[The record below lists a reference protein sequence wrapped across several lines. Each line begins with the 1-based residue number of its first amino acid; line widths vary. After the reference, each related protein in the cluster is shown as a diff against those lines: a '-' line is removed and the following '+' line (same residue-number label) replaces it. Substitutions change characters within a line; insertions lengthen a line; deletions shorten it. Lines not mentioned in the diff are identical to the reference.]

1 MATLNSCK
9 RELRSI
15 IRELTS
21 IEEGIRS
28 SFSGIGQNQCADCL
42 DVVIEKYQYVL
53 NRLEQVDTNR
63 LADFVN
69 GEE

>member
-15 IRELTS
+15 IRELSS

-28 SFSGIGQNQCADCL
+28 SFSGIGQDRCADCL
-42 DVVIEKYQYVL
+42 DVVIGKYQYVL

-63 LADFVN
+63 LADFIN

>member
-21 IEEGIRS
+21 IEEGIRT
-28 SFSGIGQNQCADCL
+28 SFAGIGQDRCADCL
-42 DVVIEKYQYVL
+42 DVVIGKYQYVL
-53 NRLEQVDTNR
+53 NRLEQVDANR
-63 LADFVN
+63 IADFIN